1 MTDGAPARRLARS
14 PSDET
19 SGERRKAA
27 ATKALR
33 CRRRFLR
40 FFPRGFADP
49 DYVET
54 ERDYKWDTHVRWM
67 QSLGPDEFRRLIR
80 RREFAEIAMRA
91 IRVEQS
97 SAYSMIFTYEKMAL
111 RDAVRTREG
120 AQLFAEGLDHLLH
133 GRGLLEN
140 RFEAWVQVVDSLPRK
155 QTRVLTWPLV
165 TVFGFIAQPDMHLFL
180 KPNAT
185 KKAAADYGFDLQYA
199 SRPSWATYAR
209 LLELARVLR
218 RDLRDLKPR
227 DMIDIQSFLWVLGS
241 DEYN

>member
-1 MTDGAPARRLARS
+1 MTDGSSAKRLARS
-14 PSDET
+14 PAEET
-19 SGERRKAA
+19 SGDLQKAA
-27 ATKALR
+27 ATKAQR
-33 CRRRFLR
+33 CRRRFLKI
-40 FFPRGFADP
+40 FPRGFADP

-67 QSLGPDEFRRLIR
+67 EKLGPDEFRRLIR
-80 RREFAEIAMRA
+80 RREFEEIATRA

-97 SAYSMIFTYEKMAL
+97 STYSMIFTYEKMAL

-120 AQLFAEGLDHLLH
+120 AQLFAEGLDYFLH
-133 GRGLLEN
+133 GRGLMEN
-140 RFEAWVQVVDSLPRK
+140 RFEAWVKVVDSLPRK

-165 TVFGFIAQPDMHLFL
+165 TVFGFIAQPETHIFL

-185 KKAAADYGFDLQYA
+185 KKAAADYGFDLHYA
-199 SRPSWATYAR
+199 SRPSWETYAR
-209 LLELARVLR
+209 LLELARVVR
-218 RDLRDLKPR
+218 RDLKDLKPR